1 MPNYLLD
8 TNVVSELIRNEPNA
22 NVLIWFESCNESSI
36 FTSAISQA
44 EMLAG
49 ASFLPLGKRRDLLIV
64 AIATMFARRFTHTT
78 LPFDANCASG
88 YAFVTAGRKSTGRP
102 ISMADAQIA
111 SIALA
116 NKLTLV
122 TRNTKD
128 FEGIAGLHSINP
140 WIAQG

>member
-8 TNVVSELIRNEPNA
+8 TNVVSELIRNEPNP
-22 NVLIWFESCNESSI
+22 NVLIWFGACRESSI
-36 FTSAISQA
+36 FTSAISKA
-44 EMLAG
+44 EMLTG
-49 ASFLPLGKRRDLLIV
+49 ASFLPLGKRRDLLIE
-64 AIATMFARRFTHTT
+64 AIATMFARRFTDTT
-78 LPFDANCASG
+78 LPFDANCASD
-88 YAFVTAGRKSTGRP
+88 YAFVTAGRKSIGRH

-128 FEGIAGLHSINP
+128 FEGIEGLNLINP
-140 WIAQG
+140 WL